1 MLNMQ
6 FYDDKHTSYCYRLN
20 IKLPNFYDGVKYDS
34 FELRLI
40 RIAPNSYLK
49 YTKKIYFNAL

>member
-6 FYDDKHTSYCYRLN
+6 FYDDKHTSYCYSLN
-20 IKLPNFYDGVKYDS
+20 INLSTFYEGVMYGS